1 MENKRVP
8 EVRFE
13 GFSGDWEER
22 KVKDFSEETFGGGTP
37 KTSIKEYWSG
47 EIPWIQ
53 SSDLQEHQV
62 SGVFAKKKI
71 TEKGL
76 QNSATK
82 LIPKNSIAIVTRV
95 GVGKIA
101 LIQFEYATSQDFLS
115 LSNLKVNEWFGVYSL
130 YNQLQKELH
139 NVQGTSIKG
148 ITKNELLDKRINI
161 PINLEEQTKIG
172 NFFKQLDDTIALHQQ
187 ELTTLKQTKQG
198 FLQKMFPKEGESV
211 PEVRFPGFS
220 GEWGQHKLGDIG
232 QTFTGLSGK
241 SKGDF
246 GHGSAEFVTYMNV
259 FSNIISDIS
268 LTENVEIDSK
278 QNELK
283 YGDVLFTTSSE
294 TPQEVGMSSVW
305 LDNRKNVYLNSF
317 CFGYRPTVN
326 INYLFLAYLLRSNVV
341 RKQIMLLAQG
351 ISRYNISKSKV
362 MELVVLLPDIKE
374 QTKIGNFFKQLDDT
388 IALHQRELD
397 ALQETK
403 KAFLQKMFV

>member
-1 MENKRVP
+1 MVNKRVP

-13 GFSGDWEER
+13 GFSGEWEER
-22 KVKDFSEETFGGGTP
+22 SFQDFTKLS
-37 KTSIKEYWSG
+37 
-47 EIPWIQ
+47 Q
-53 SSDLQEHQV
+53 
-62 SGVFAKKKI
+62 
-71 TEKGL
+71 GL
-76 QNSATK
+76 Q
-82 LIPKNSIAIVTRV
+82 IAIDKRHLVPGKNRMFYITNEFLNPNSDKRYYIESPSKSVIAKEEDILMTRTGNTGKVVTNVEGAFHNNFFRIAYNNKETAKLFLYYLLNSSPIQKEILV
-95 GVGKIA
+95 RAGTSTIPDLNHNDFYKI
-101 LIQFEYATSQDFLS
+101 
-115 LSNLKVNEWFGVYSL
+115 KVNTPQY
-130 YNQLQKELH
+130 
-139 NVQGTSIKG
+139 
-148 ITKNELLDKRINI
+148 
-161 PINLEEQTKIG
+161 EEQTQVG
-172 NFFKQLDDTIALHQQ
+172 NFFNQLDDTIALHQQ

-374 QTKIGNFFKQLDDT
+374 QTKIGTFFKQLDDS

-397 ALQETK
+397 ALKETK